1 MSLFE
6 NSSSWQQLKS
16 RGGGPT
22 LRVHLGHLPHLDE
35 HRDEDKRTLR
45 ISIAVAIAVHLVLF
59 LVHLPEL
66 ASEPKRIGTPKR
78 VYLLQEVRFAPP
90 PPAPQKQIPKKREKR
105 RVIPVPDTTPDEPEP
120 ILEEEIDVPD
130 FVPEDL
136 VGEFGIP
143 NQPPGTGRGGV
154 DAVPVSGNITPPV
167 KIYFPQ
173 PQYTEDARRA
183 RIQGVVILEAT
194 INRQG
199 EVVDI
204 QVLKGLPMGLDKS
217 AVETAMQW
225 RFKPATENGKPVA
238 VFFNLLVNFSLQ

>member
-1 MSLFE
+1 MAIFE
-6 NSSSWQQLKS
+6 NSSAWQQLKS

-22 LRVHLGHLPHLDE
+22 LRVHLGHAAQIEE
-35 HRDEDKRTLR
+35 HPEEDRRTMR

-59 LVHLPEL
+59 LIHLPEL
-66 ASEPKRIGTPKR
+66 ASAPKRIGTPKR

-90 PPAPQKQIPKKREKR
+90 PPAAQKQIPQKREKR
-105 RVIPVPDTTPDEPEP
+105 RVIPIPDPTPDEPEP
-120 ILEEEIDVPD
+120 IRLEDVEVPD
-130 FVPEDL
+130 LVPADM

-143 NQPPGTGRGGV
+143 DRPPGVGRGGV

-167 KIYFPQ
+167 KIHYPQ
-173 PQYTEDARRA
+173 PQYTEDAPRA

-199 EVVDI
+199 EVVDVR
-204 QVLKGLPMGLDKS
+204 VLKGLPMGLDKS
-217 AVETAMQW
+217 AVKTAREW
-225 RFKPATENGKPVA
+225 RFRPATENGKPVA

>member
-1 MSLFE
+1 MAIFE

-16 RGGGPT
+16 QGGGPS
-22 LRVHLGHLPHLDE
+22 LRVHLGHVPQIEE
-35 HRDEDKRTLR
+35 HPDEDRRTMR
-45 ISIAVAIAVHLVLF
+45 ISIAVAIVVHLVLF
-59 LVHLPEL
+59 LIHLPEL
-66 ASEPKRIGTPKR
+66 ASSPRRIGTPKR

-90 PPAPQKQIPKKREKR
+90 PPAAQKQIPKKREKR
-105 RVIPVPDTTPDEPEP
+105 RVIPIPDPTPDEPEP
-120 ILEEEIDVPD
+120 IRLEDVEVPD
-130 FVPEDL
+130 FVPEDM

-143 NQPPGTGRGGV
+143 DRPPGLGRGGV

-167 KIYFPQ
+167 KIYYPQ

-194 INRQG
+194 INREG

-217 AVETAMQW
+217 AVETALQW

>member
-1 MSLFE
+1 M
-6 NSSSWQQLKS
+6 
-16 RGGGPT
+16 
-22 LRVHLGHLPHLDE
+22 
-35 HRDEDKRTLR
+35 R

-59 LVHLPEL
+59 LIHLPQL
-66 ASEPKRIGTPKR
+66 ASAPKHIGTPKR

-90 PPAPQKQIPKKREKR
+90 PPAQQKQIPQKREKR
-105 RVIPVPDTTPDEPEP
+105 RVIPIPDPTPDEPEP
-120 ILEEEIDVPD
+120 IRLQEIEVPD
-130 FVPEDL
+130 VVPEDV

-143 NQPPGTGRGGV
+143 DRPPGLGRGGV

-167 KIYFPQ
+167 KLHYPQ

-194 INRQG
+194 INREG
-199 EVVDI
+199 DVVDI
-204 QVLKGLPMGLDKS
+204 RVLKGLPMGLDTS
-217 AVETAMQW
+217 AVETALEW